1 MIQVGKPVTG
11 SNLIGRDKD
20 LSLIKELLVAGQ
32 SVVLIAPR
40 RMGKTSVLTE
50 LLLQLK
56 EEGFFTVSTDVFA
69 SPDILSLSKRITES
83 VLANRKLDTVF
94 RTALTSFAEAFKNI
108 NFRTEVE
115 DFSFILDYNQKGK
128 PAMELLEHSI
138 DFIETYAKKHNQKS
152 IAAFDEFGDIKKLDG
167 KEIVKLFRAKIQ
179 HQQNTAY
186 LFTGSYES
194 VMNELFVSKNAP
206 FFRMARIINLE
217 NIASEY
223 FMPYLIET
231 VQKEG
236 LPIETLR
243 LNEILDFTKGH
254 PYYTQLYLQEMMIQL
269 KLYPENKILS
279 HQEMIE
285 RLLLIEKNYLEKYWE
300 ELSSSKELRQ
310 ICLAVTV
317 SPAAIYTRLSK
328 TNVNIAR
335 GLTKLKGKGVI
346 NAQGQISDPL
356 FKKWLKVN
364 IIRE

>member
-11 SNLIGRDKD
+11 SQLIGRDQE

-50 LLLQLK
+50 LLAQLK
-56 EEGFFTVSTDVFA
+56 KEGFFTVSTDVFV
-69 SPDILSLSKRITES
+69 SPNILSLSKRITES
-83 VLANRKLDTVF
+83 VLANRKLDTIF

-108 NFRTEVE
+108 KFRTEVE
-115 DFSFILDYNQKGK
+115 DFSFILDYNQTGK
-128 PAMELLEHSI
+128 PAMELLEKSI
-138 DFIETYAKKHNQKS
+138 DFIDTYAKKHKQKS

-194 VMNELFVSKNAP
+194 VMHELFVSKNAP
-206 FFRMARIINLE
+206 FFRMARIINLD

-231 VQKEG
+231 VKKEG
-236 LPIETLR
+236 LSIEPVR
-243 LNEILDFTKGH
+243 LKEILDFTKGH

-269 KLYPENKILS
+269 KIYPEKKIVS
-279 HQEMIE
+279 HQEMIDQ
-285 RLLLIEKNYLEKYWE
+285 LLLIEKNYLEKYWE
-300 ELSSSKELRQ
+300 ELSSSRELRQ
-310 ICLAVTV
+310 ICLAVAI
-317 SPAAIYTRLSK
+317 SSEAIYTRLAK
-328 TNVNIAR
+328 ANVNIAR
-335 GLTKLKGKGVI
+335 GLTKLKGKGI
-346 NAQGQISDPL
+346 LNTQGQIADPL
-356 FKKWLKVN
+356 FKEWLRVN